1 MIFIANYY
9 LMKNATC
16 TIKQNVEHGPIYETI
31 NVYADM
37 YACIFIQIYVWVI
50 YKITKAFLKKFEK
63 LCTLTM
69 YLLDLLLQGAQLTN
83 GPWLLCSEIHHCVNT
98 KATFS

>member
-16 TIKQNVEHGPIYETI
+16 TIRQNVEYGPIHETI

-37 YACIFIQIYVWVI
+37 YAYSCRYM
-50 YKITKAFLKKFEK
+50 
-63 LCTLTM
+63 C
-69 YLLDLLLQGAQLTN
+69 G
-83 GPWLLCSEIHHCVNT
+83 
-98 KATFS
+98 